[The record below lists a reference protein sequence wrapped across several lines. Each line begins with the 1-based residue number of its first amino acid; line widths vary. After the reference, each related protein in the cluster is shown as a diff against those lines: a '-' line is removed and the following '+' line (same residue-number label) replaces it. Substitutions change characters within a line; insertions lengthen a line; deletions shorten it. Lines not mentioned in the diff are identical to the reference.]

1 MIQILL
7 LGIVDQEAHKHF
19 RQVALVVRFVLRLV
33 ELDAPRHVIVKVFA
47 HLASFVL
54 EDGVPIILNGVVGAA
69 EDDARDFSPAVR
81 RTSLQKEQNPA
92 LVQAPRRLLQHWIQ
106 LVVPP
111 LAALLAGPGWNRSG
125 DQLPLPGADIRNQ
138 FD

>member
-69 EDDARDFSPAVR
+69 EDDARDFGPAVR
-81 RTSLQKEQNPA
+81 RTPLQKEQNPA

-111 LAALLAGPGWNRSG
+111 LAALLAGPGWN
-125 DQLPLPGADIRNQ
+125 
-138 FD
+138 